1 MSYNMSNDPNLDNV
15 LYKHFLDEIYE
26 DIYELSKKIAK
37 QRGLNVAEGY
47 NYFCKVLEILL

>member
-37 QRGLNVAEGY
+37 KRGLNVAEVY
-47 NYFCKVLEILL
+47 NYFCNVLEILL